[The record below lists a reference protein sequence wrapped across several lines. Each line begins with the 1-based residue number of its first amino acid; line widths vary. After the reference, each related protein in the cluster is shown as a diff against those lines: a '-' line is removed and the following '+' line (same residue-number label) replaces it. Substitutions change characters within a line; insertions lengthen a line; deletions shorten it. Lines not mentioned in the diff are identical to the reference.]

1 MTKTKEDINLLE
13 LNRYRNVNQSDVETV
28 KSFLSGNNKKQVL
41 PSWAKAFKEHL
52 SLEKGNLKLGDR
64 VVVSNQER
72 EALLRKLIYDKD
84 SDVPPSRDAGYYL
97 IKKRYANISRRQWLA
112 FLKAQ
117 RVIRLTDN
125 APRKTKR
132 GGKKLSRTGE
142 IECDLFF
149 ISKDDLPPK
158 LRKGNAGLYAV
169 FVAVDRLTSLCYT
182 ELTGDKEQKSVTPA
196 INKAVLFFKT
206 RLSIPANKQ
215 IWYMD
220 AGTEFSPKVFQSK
233 GIERHIVTAGSK
245 VEKKNSDLQRQ
256 FHRLKNAERISSI
269 EDGLKQATDLVNNS
283 YNRVLRMTA
292 NEASEKYGNKTEA
305 KKLIESYNKHREKA
319 DEDRRKPLKV
329 GDMVRIVMKSTKNN
343 PFYKAYRGKQYTQ
356 DGYPVSEKNKAWYK
370 GRQISKEL
378 YEVTAIRGKNPVK
391 YKVNGTW
398 HVRSGLSEPVPGM
411 KDDQGKTII
420 KNGKKIYTDEKSEA
434 VIAENKKKNVRKKA
448 VKKKPTV
455 KKEEVIQPKME
466 PSEKATINAF
476 KDTAEVETELG
487 NLRKIVLAWKKGKKR
502 VNMDKEKEIRKR
514 LEKVNNHC
522 EAKKK
527 YSKGFVKGVWKDYLK
542 QGKDI
547 LKIFSKLQI
556 ESD

>member
-1 MTKTKEDINLLE
+1 MAKTKQEVNLLE
-13 LNRYRNVNQSDVETV
+13 LNRYRNVNQTDIEKV
-28 KSFLSGNNKKQVL
+28 KLFLSGKSKEKTL

-52 SLEKGNLKLGDR
+52 SVEKGNLKLGDR
-64 VVVSNQER
+64 IVVSNQER
-72 EALLRKLIYDKD
+72 EALMRKLIYDKD

-169 FVAVDRLTSLCYT
+169 FVAVDRLTSLCYV
-182 ELTGDKEQKSVTPA
+182 ELTGDKERKSVTPA
-196 INKAVLFFKT
+196 INKAISFFTT

-220 AGTEFSPKVFQSK
+220 AGTEFSPNVFKSK
-233 GIERHIVTAGSK
+233 GIERNIVTAGSK
-245 VEKKNSDLQRQ
+245 VEKKNSDIQRQ
-256 FHRLKNAERISSI
+256 FHRLKNAERLTSI
-269 EDGLKQATDLVNNS
+269 EDGLKQATNIVNNS
-283 YNRVLRMTA
+283 YNRVLKMTA
-292 NEASEKYGNKTEA
+292 NEASEKYGSKAEA
-305 KKLIESYNKHREKA
+305 MKLIESYNKHREKA
-319 DEDRRKPLKV
+319 DADRRKPLKI

-356 DGYPVSEKNKAWYK
+356 DGYPINVKNKSWYK

-391 YKVNGTW
+391 YKVNDVW

-420 KNGKKIYTDEKSEA
+420 RNGKKIYTDEKSED
-434 VIAENKKKNVRKKA
+434 VIKQNRKNNVRKKA
-448 VKKKPTV
+448 LKKTPAKKK
-455 KKEEVIQPKME
+455 KIIQPKME

-476 KDTAEVETELG
+476 KDTAEVETEIESIK
-487 NLRKIVLAWKKGKKR
+487 KIVNTWMKANKR
-502 VNMDKEKEIRKR
+502 VTIEKDSKIRKR
-514 LEKVNNHC
+514 LEKVIKHC
-522 EAKKK
+522 ESKKK

-542 QGKDI
+542 NANDV
-547 LKIFSKLQI
+547 LKKLSKLQI
-556 ESD
+556 ESN

>member
-1 MTKTKEDINLLE
+1 MSKDTDVNLLE
-13 LNRYRNVNQSDVETV
+13 LNRYRNVNEKDVENV
-28 KSFLSGNNKKQVL
+28 KLFLSGKNKETKL
-41 PSWAKAFKEHL
+41 PSWARAFKEHL

-64 VVVSNQER
+64 IVVANQER
-72 EALLRKLIYDKD
+72 EALMRKLIYDKE

-132 GGKKLSRTGE
+132 GGKKLNRTGE

-149 ISKDDLPPK
+149 ISKDDLPPRM
-158 LRKGNAGLYAV
+158 RKGNASLYAV

-196 INKAVLFFKT
+196 INRAVSFFTK
-206 RLSIPANKQ
+206 RLSIPAAKQ

-233 GIERHIVTAGSK
+233 GIERHVVAAGSK

-256 FHRLKNAERISSI
+256 FHRLKNAGRLSSI

-283 YNRVLRMTA
+283 YNRVLKMTA
-292 NEASEKYGNKTEA
+292 NEASEKYGTKDEA

-329 GDMVRIVMKSTKNN
+329 GDMVRIVMKSTKAN

-356 DGYPVSEKNKAWYK
+356 DGYPVSKKNKSYFK
-370 GRQISKEL
+370 DRQISKEL

-391 YKVNGTW
+391 YKVDGKW
-398 HVRSGLSEPVPGM
+398 YVRSELSEPVPGM
-411 KDDQGKTII
+411 KDAQGKTIV
-420 KNGKKIYTDEKSEA
+420 KGGKKVYTDLKSEA
-434 VIAENKKKNVRKKA
+434 VIEENKKKNARKKPA
-448 VKKKPTV
+448 AKKKDA
-455 KKEEVIQPKME
+455 KKVIQPKMVPAE
-466 PSEKATINAF
+466 EATVNAF
-476 KDTAEVETELG
+476 KDTAEVETELERLLRTV
-487 NLRKIVLAWKKGKKR
+487 NRLKKRAKRLSMAEDKALRKRI
-502 VNMDKEKEIRKR
+502 EKIIKWSE
-514 LEKVNNHC
+514 V
-522 EAKKK
+522 KKK
-527 YSKGFVKGVWKDYLK
+527 YSKGFIKENFKTYLK
-542 QGKDI
+542 KAKSI
-547 LKIFSKLQI
+547 MTLLSKLQI
-556 ESD
+556 EAD